1 MPIAQDADLRTLA
14 DSVAGLAAR
23 HASTEDTRGRFA
35 DLAAGVR
42 PPVWQVLVDNG
53 LHALHLP
60 ESAGGAGVG
69 LPELAVVAEQSGRG
83 LLPGPWLPTV
93 TASAALARLAPEH
106 PVLDAFAEGATG
118 ALVRGGLR
126 AVESGEGWELSG
138 ISAPALGLV
147 GADHAVVAASTP
159 SGDDRWF
166 VISGEEL
173 AGAVE
178 SADAVD
184 LTRSAGRL
192 RADGLT
198 LTALPGDDDVAVDLV
213 VSALYGAEAAGVA
226 AWALATAVD
235 YVKTRVQ
242 FGQPVGSF
250 QAVQHKAAMMLVRA
264 EVAAASAWDAARAD
278 GDAAE
283 QQALAAAQAAL
294 NATLPTVDL
303 TLDLVSLLGGIGFTW
318 EHDAHLYQRRALALA
333 AVVGTADSWAHR
345 LGSRAVDARRDFSF
359 LDPDAR
365 ADLRAEIGP
374 ILDKVAALTGAD
386 ANRSWAR
393 ITPGPIADLLSEAR
407 LVSPHYPA
415 PYGRDAGVEEQAV
428 IADEFEKRGL
438 TPPSTVIGEWV
449 LPTLLVHGSKEQQ
462 ERFVGPSLRGEIIW
476 CQLFSE
482 PGAGSD
488 LASLSTK
495 ATKVEGGWVL
505 NGQKVWNSGAHEAH
519 WGVCLARSDA
529 SAAKHKG
536 ISYFLVDMSSPGVDV
551 RPLQQSTGRAEFNE
565 VFLDDVFVPDEC
577 LVGEREQGWRLAVT
591 TLGNERLSMGAR
603 LTHGSA
609 ERFLDLLRDDRTDV
623 DRDEVLRAFGRS
635 TAREIALSA
644 LNLRSIL
651 ARLSG
656 LELGAE
662 TSVQKVFNTLAQ
674 KDGSFDLL
682 RVLGPAGAVTDGGHS
697 IDHIGL
703 PAVLFGGGTTEIQLN
718 VIAQRVLGLP
728 R

>member
-1 MPIAQDADLRTLA
+1 MPIALDEDLRALA
-14 DSVAGLAAR
+14 DSVGGLAAR
-23 HASTEDTRGRFA
+23 HAATEDTRGRFA

-42 PPVWQVLVDNG
+42 PPVWQVLLDNG

-60 ESAGGAGVG
+60 EEVGGAGVG
-69 LPELAVVAEQSGRG
+69 LPELAVVAEQSGTA

-93 TASAALARLAPEH
+93 TASAALLRLDPAHEL
-106 PVLDAFAEGATG
+106 VADFAGGATG
-118 ALVRGGLR
+118 ALVRGGLTAEPAGDAWR
-126 AVESGEGWELSG
+126 LHGT
-138 ISAPALGLV
+138 SAPALGLV
-147 GADHAVVAASTP
+147 GADHALVGARSAAGET
-159 SGDDRWF
+159 RWF
-166 VISGEEL
+166 VLSGSEL
-173 AGAVE
+173 ADRVE
-178 SADAVD
+178 AGDAVD
-184 LTRSAGRL
+184 LTRSIGRL

-198 LTALPGDDDVAVDLV
+198 LLPLATTGDVAVDLV
-213 VSALYGAEAAGVA
+213 MAALYGAEAAGVS
-226 AWALATAVD
+226 AWALRTAVD

-242 FGQPVGSF
+242 FGQPVGAF

-264 EVAAASAWDAARAD
+264 EVAAASAWDAARAG

-283 QQALAAAQAAL
+283 QQQLAAAQAAL
-294 NATLPTVDL
+294 NAVAPSVDL

-318 EHDAHLYQRRALALA
+318 EHDAHLYQRRALSLA
-333 AVVGTADSWAHR
+333 ALIGTTDSWAQR
-345 LGSRAVDARRDFSF
+345 LGERAIEVRRDFSF
-359 LDPDAR
+359 LDPSTLPE
-365 ADLRAEIGP
+365 LRAEVGP
-374 ILDKVAALTGAD
+374 VLDRVAALTGAD
-386 ANRSWAR
+386 ANQTWAR
-393 ITPGPIADLLSEAR
+393 ITPGPIADLLTEAR

-415 PYGRDAGVEEQAV
+415 PYGRDAGVQEQAV
-428 IADEFEKRGL
+428 IADEFEARGL

-449 LPTLLVHGSKEQQ
+449 LPTLLVHGSAAQQ
-462 ERFVGPSLRGEIIW
+462 ERFIAPSLRGEIIW

-495 ATKVEGGWVL
+495 ATKVDGGWLL

-529 SAAKHKG
+529 SAPKHKG

-551 RPLQQSTGRAEFNE
+551 RPLKQSTGRAEFNE
-565 VFLDDVFVPDEC
+565 VFLDDVFVPDDC
-577 LVGEREQGWRLAVT
+577 LVGAREQGWRLAVT
-591 TLGNERLSMGAR
+591 TLGNERLSMGGR

-609 ERFLDLLRDDRTDV
+609 DRFLELLQEERTDV
-623 DRDEVLRAFGRS
+623 DRAEVLRAFGRS

-656 LELGAE
+656 LEIGAE

-682 RVLGPAGAVTDGGHS
+682 RVLGPEGAVLEGGHA